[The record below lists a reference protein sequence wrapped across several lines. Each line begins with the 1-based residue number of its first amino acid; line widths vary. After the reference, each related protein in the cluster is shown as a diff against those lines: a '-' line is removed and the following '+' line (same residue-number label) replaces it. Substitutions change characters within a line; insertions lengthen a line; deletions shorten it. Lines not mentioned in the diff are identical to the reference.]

1 MPTKLWWI
9 SWKKLQP
16 KLALIICYETSDTD
30 KIFLYVKD
38 TFILNY
44 QLLINRGQKVGIKQ
58 IQNTKTFIDN
68 SQTIDGAHENQDYTP
83 AKKRKV
89 LIAFDDMVA
98 DM

>member
-1 MPTKLWWI
+1 MT
-9 SWKKLQP
+9 
-16 KLALIICYETSDTD
+16 LIICYETSDTD

-38 TFILNY
+38 PFILNY

-58 IQNTKTFIDN
+58 MQNIKTFIDY
-68 SQTIDGAHENQDYTP
+68 SQTIDYAHENQDYTP

>member
-1 MPTKLWWI
+1 MT
-9 SWKKLQP
+9 
-16 KLALIICYETSDTD
+16 LIICYETSDTD

-38 TFILNY
+38 PFILNY

-58 IQNTKTFIDN
+58 IQNTKTFIDY
-68 SQTIDGAHENQDYTP
+68 SQTIDDARENQDYTP

>member
-1 MPTKLWWI
+1 M
-9 SWKKLQP
+9 
-16 KLALIICYETSDTD
+16 ALIICYETSDTD
-30 KIFLYVKD
+30 KIFLYVQD
-38 TFILNY
+38 PFILNY

-58 IQNTKTFIDN
+58 IQNTKTFIDY
-68 SQTIDGAHENQDYTP
+68 SQTIDDARENQDYTP